1 MDIVLRAEVIR
12 LAKALLFVEIGF
24 EDMEAMY
31 PYYRLIEVG
40 FTVDVAGP
48 QKGVAYKGKYGYPI
62 TANLAA
68 NEVELADYAMLI
80 IPGGQAPDRMRI
92 NEDMVDLVRQADER
106 GLTIGAIC
114 HGPQLLIE
122 ADIVRGRNVTCYRS
136 VLTDILNAGGIYH
149 DLEVIMD
156 DNLVT
161 SRTPADLPAFMREI
175 IRLAG
180 K

>member
-1 MDIVLRAEVIR
+1 MKAKVSG
-12 LAKALLFVEIGF
+12 LAKVLLFIENNF

-31 PYYRLIEVG
+31 PYYRLLEAG

-48 QKGVAYKGKYGYPI
+48 QQGIVYKGKYGYP
-62 TANLAA
+62 LAA
-68 NEVELADYAMLI
+68 TIAAEAVTLSDYVALI
-80 IPGGQAPDRMRI
+80 IPGGQAPDKMRM
-92 NEDMVDLVRQADER
+92 NEAMVDLVRQADKQ
-106 GLTIGAIC
+106 GLVIGAIC

-161 SRTPADLPAFMREI
+161 SRTPIDLPAFMQQI
-175 IRLAG
+175 L
-180 K
+180 KQLV